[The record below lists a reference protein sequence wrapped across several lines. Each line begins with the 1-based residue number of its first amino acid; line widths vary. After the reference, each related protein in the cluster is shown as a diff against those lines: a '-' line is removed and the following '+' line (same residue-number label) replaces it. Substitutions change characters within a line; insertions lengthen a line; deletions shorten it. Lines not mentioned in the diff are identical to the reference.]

1 MAEARDARSRLYAM
15 AERQAGYFTAGQACE
30 AGYSYAAQAYH
41 HKAGHWL
48 RDGWGIYR
56 LARFPS
62 SPHEEFVRLRLW
74 SRDRSGESRAVVSH
88 ESALELYELSDVLPA
103 EVHLTVP
110 KGFRKTP
117 PDGVALYRADL
128 APGDV
133 REWEGLAVTEPLRTL
148 LDVAASTL
156 SPEHLEAAT
165 LEALDRGL
173 VRRAALAKAIREA
186 PGGVT
191 ERFGFLESSA

>member
-1 MAEARDARSRLYAM
+1 MADGQDARSRLYAV
-15 AERQAGYFTAGQACE
+15 AERQAGYFTAAQALE
-30 AGYSYAAQAYH
+30 AGYSYSAQAYH

-62 SPHEEFVRLRLW
+62 SPREDLVRLRLW
-74 SRDRSGESRAVVSH
+74 SRDRSGEGQAVVSH

-110 KGFRKTP
+110 KGFRKRP
-117 PDGVALYRADL
+117 PDGVALHRAQL

-133 REWEGLAVTEPLRTL
+133 REWEGLAVTAPLRTL
-148 LDVAASTL
+148 LDVAKGPL
-156 SPEHLEAAT
+156 SPEHLETAT
-165 LEALDRGL
+165 REALERGL
-173 VRRAALAKAIREA
+173 VRRAALAEAIGQA
-186 PGGVT
+186 PRAVA